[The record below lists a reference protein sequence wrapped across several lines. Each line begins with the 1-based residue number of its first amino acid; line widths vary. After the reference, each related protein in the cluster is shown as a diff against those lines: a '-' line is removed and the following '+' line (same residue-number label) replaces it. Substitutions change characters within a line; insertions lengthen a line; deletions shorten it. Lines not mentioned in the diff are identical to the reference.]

1 MQKEYDNIIL
11 LLGYGVIT
19 MKSIVR
25 LFEIELDNFKN
36 IKHGLISMQATKKI
50 DECIFT
56 KKAEILG
63 IYGQNG
69 SGKTSVIDAIGII
82 QKIMDGES
90 LREYDVINLMDV
102 ESKESKIRVRFTL
115 DKGKFKGL
123 IDYSVVF
130 RKNEYGFEIYK
141 EEIQYKEFKNDKFA
155 RVKSLVKYASDD
167 VAQKIYPEETN
178 SYFTDMGIDIAISK
192 EIAKKDLVSFIFGEY
207 GIRIFLGDRH
217 EYNIL
222 KDVISSLKNYAGMD
236 LVVINNE
243 RNGLINGN
251 ILVPL
256 NIKLVEKDCIE
267 KGEILVFLNGTT
279 NVPARVYEALKIL
292 IENLNIVLSQII
304 PELSIELVNLGKE
317 ILKDGS
323 EGYRVTLVSLKN
335 GTRVPLKYESSG
347 IIRIISILNIMIH
360 VYNDPTMTLVIDE
373 FDSGI
378 YEFLLGELLQEFEK
392 NAKGQLIFTSH
403 NLRALEMLDKNSI
416 IFSTTNESNKFIRLK
431 NIKNNNLREM
441 YLRSILLGGQVE
453 DIYEETNSAMIGLA
467 FRNAWKGMKNE

>member
-141 EEIQYKEFKNDKFA
+141 EEIQYKKFKNDKFA

-167 VAQKIYPEETN
+167 VAQKIYQEEDRKSTSLN
-178 SYFTDMGIDIAISK
+178 YSNANISYA
-192 EIAKKDLVSFIFGEY
+192 
-207 GIRIFLGDRH
+207 
-217 EYNIL
+217 
-222 KDVISSLKNYAGMD
+222 
-236 LVVINNE
+236 
-243 RNGLINGN
+243 
-251 ILVPL
+251 
-256 NIKLVEKDCIE
+256 
-267 KGEILVFLNGTT
+267 VF
-279 NVPARVYEALKIL
+279 
-292 IENLNIVLSQII
+292 
-304 PELSIELVNLGKE
+304 
-317 ILKDGS
+317 
-323 EGYRVTLVSLKN
+323 
-335 GTRVPLKYESSG
+335 
-347 IIRIISILNIMIH
+347 
-360 VYNDPTMTLVIDE
+360 
-373 FDSGI
+373 
-378 YEFLLGELLQEFEK
+378 
-392 NAKGQLIFTSH
+392 
-403 NLRALEMLDKNSI
+403 
-416 IFSTTNESNKFIRLK
+416 
-431 NIKNNNLREM
+431 
-441 YLRSILLGGQVE
+441 
-453 DIYEETNSAMIGLA
+453 
-467 FRNAWKGMKNE
+467 

>member
-1 MQKEYDNIIL
+1 
-11 LLGYGVIT
+11 

-25 LFEIELDNFKN
+25 LLEVELDNFKN
-36 IKHGLISMQATKKI
+36 IKHGIISMQARKKI
-50 DECIFT
+50 DENIFT

-69 SGKTSVIDAIGII
+69 SGKTSVIDALGIV
-82 QKIMDGES
+82 QKVMGGES
-90 LREYDVINLMDV
+90 LKNYDVINLMDV
-102 ESKESKIRVRFTL
+102 QSKESRIRVRFTM
-115 DKGKFKGL
+115 DKGILKGL
-123 IDYSVVF
+123 VDYSIVF
-130 RKNEYGFEIYK
+130 RKNEDGFKIYK
-141 EEIQYKEFKNDKFA
+141 EEILFKEFENSRFSRK
-155 RVKSLVKYASDD
+155 KSIVKYIDEGP
-167 VAQKIYPEETN
+167 VQKIYPEETDK
-178 SYFTDMGIDIAISK
+178 YFSNMGIDIAISK

-207 GIRIFLGDRH
+207 GIKLFLSDRH
-217 EYNIL
+217 GYSLL
-222 KDVISSLKNYAGMD
+222 KEVIYSLKNYADVD

-256 NIKLVEKDCIE
+256 NIKLVEKGCTE

-304 PELSIELVNLGKE
+304 PELSIEVINLGKE
-317 ILKDGS
+317 MLKDGS
-323 EGYRVTLVSLKN
+323 EGYRVALMSSKN

-416 IFSTTNESNKFIRLK
+416 VFSTTNESNKFIRLK

-467 FRNAWKGMKNE
+467 LRNAWKGMKNE